1 VTTVGQALVAGLAA
15 RGVTVVFGI
24 PGVHTIGLYRGLPGS
39 GIRHVT
45 PRHEQGAGF
54 MADGFARVTGRP
66 GVALVI
72 TGPGVT
78 NALTALAQA
87 RADSVPVLLISAVN
101 AQGTLGR
108 GLGFL
113 HEMPDQAAMVRTLC
127 PTFRVTAPEVLER
140 CLTQAWAAMLG
151 ARPGPAHLELPL
163 DVIDLPA
170 VGGGGGG
177 PDLPAV
183 AGLPG
188 PALDAAAALLGA
200 ARRPVILA
208 GGGAR
213 RAGPALARLAEA
225 LEAPV
230 ILTTNARGL
239 LAGHDLVVPASP
251 SLEAVRGLMAGADGV
266 LVVGSELGPTDCD
279 MYARGGFP
287 DLSGMVRVDV
297 SAAQLAR
304 HPCAVALCGDAGEVL
319 EALAGRLGLARHGA
333 GGGARAAA
341 ARAAALAEVTGLH
354 PGFALQLAMLGAVR
368 AAMPKARI
376 VGDSTQPVYAGN
388 LWFPDGFPGC
398 WFNAAT
404 GFGALGYG
412 PPAAIGAAIADPGRP
427 VVCLVGD
434 GGLQFAAAE
443 LRTAR
448 DEGVGV
454 TFLVWNN
461 SGYREIAEAMGSAG
475 AGNTGCAPSSLDL
488 GPFAAACGLPFASVP
503 ADPAALAAA
512 LRQPCAGPRL
522 IEICAP

>member
-1 VTTVGQALVAGLAA
+1 MTTVGQALVAGLAA
-15 RGVTVVFGI
+15 RGVGVVFGI

-54 MADGFARVTGRP
+54 MADGYARVTGRP

-78 NALTALAQA
+78 NTLTALAQA
-87 RADSVPVLLISAVN
+87 RADSVPLLLISAVN
-101 AQGTLGR
+101 AQATLGQ
-108 GLGFL
+108 GLGYL
-113 HEMPDQAAMVRTLC
+113 HELPDQAGLVRSLC
-127 PTFRVTAPEVLER
+127 PTFRVTAPGALDR
-140 CLTQAWAAMLG
+140 CLSLAWGAMLAG
-151 ARPGPAHLELPL
+151 RPGPVHLELPL
-163 DVIDLPA
+163 DVVDLPA
-170 VGGGGGG
+170 VPCGPAMAPPGG
-177 PDLPAV
+177 
-183 AGLPG
+183 AGAPG
-188 PALDAAAALLGA
+188 AALDAAAAVLAG

-213 RAGPALARLAEA
+213 RADAALARLAET
-225 LEAPV
+225 LDAPV
-230 ILTTNARGL
+230 ILTANARGL
-239 LAGHDLVVPASP
+239 MAGHDLVVPASP
-251 SLEAVRGLMAGADGV
+251 SLEAVRGLIAAADRV
-266 LVVGSELGPTDCD
+266 LVLGSELGPTDCD

-297 SAAQLAR
+297 SDAQLAC
-304 HPCAVALCGDAGEVL
+304 HPCTVALCGDAGAVAA
-319 EALAGRLGLARHGA
+319 ALADRLRPRMPDTGGL
-333 GGGARAAA
+333 RAAA
-341 ARAAALAEVTGLH
+341 ARDAAQAEVAGLH
-354 PGFALQLAMLGAVR
+354 PGYALQLAMLAAVR
-368 AAMPKARI
+368 AALPGARI

-388 LWFPDGFPGC
+388 LWFPGGFPGC

-427 VVCLVGD
+427 VICLVGD

-448 DEGVGV
+448 DEGVDV

-461 SGYREIAEAMGSAG
+461 SGYREIAEAMAEAG
-475 AGNTGCAPSSLDL
+475 AGDTGCTPTPLDHGAL
-488 GPFAAACGLPFASVP
+488 AAACGLPFASIP

-512 LRQPCAGPRL
+512 LRQPGGGPRV
-522 IEICAP
+522 IELRAP